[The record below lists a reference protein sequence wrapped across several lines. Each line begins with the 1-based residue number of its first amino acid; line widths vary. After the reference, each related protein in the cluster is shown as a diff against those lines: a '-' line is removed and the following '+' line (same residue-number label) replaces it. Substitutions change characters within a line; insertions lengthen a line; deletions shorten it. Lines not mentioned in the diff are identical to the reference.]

1 MKFLVAGNSY
11 TLFEA
16 RRGPWILLFF
26 FFYSQFL
33 LGAQISRYG
42 LPTVFESMM
51 WLLFLVGGGDVC
63 RKGGKEEEEAV
74 LQFSVLKL

>member
-1 MKFLVAGNSY
+1 MLLETPIRFLRQGGDHGFS
-11 TLFEA
+11 
-16 RRGPWILLFF
+16 FF
-26 FFYSQFL
+26 IFYSPFL

-63 RKGGKEEEEAV
+63 RKGGKEEEEVV

>member
-1 MKFLVAGNSY
+1 MLLETPIRFLRQGGDHGFS
-11 TLFEA
+11 F
-16 RRGPWILLFF
+16 FF
-26 FFYSQFL
+26 FFYSPFL